1 MNNNI
6 TDITTI
12 EEECDLLIKNEKI
25 KKLLE
30 KGNENKGFFARLFS
44 K

>member
-6 TDITTI
+6 TDITI

-25 KKLLE
+25 KK
-30 KGNENKGFFARLFS
+30 ENRY
-44 K
+44 

>member
-6 TDITTI
+6 TDITI

-25 KKLLE
+25 KNLE
-30 KGNENKGFFARLFS
+30 TTRAKIKYKIRR
-44 K
+44 

>member
-25 KKLLE
+25 KNLLE
-30 KGNENKGFFARLFS
+30 NKLN
-44 K
+44 KNVKIEYL